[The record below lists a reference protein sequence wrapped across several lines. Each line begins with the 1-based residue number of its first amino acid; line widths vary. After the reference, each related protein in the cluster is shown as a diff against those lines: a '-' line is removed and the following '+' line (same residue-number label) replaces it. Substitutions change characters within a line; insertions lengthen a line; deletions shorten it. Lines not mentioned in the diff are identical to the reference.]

1 MWNLPSG
8 IIKNLQLF
16 DFSVLT
22 TGVTV
27 LLRLFNARPFCF
39 VWKEKVKQK
48 MVSL

>member
-27 LLRLFNARPFCF
+27 LLRLINARPFCL